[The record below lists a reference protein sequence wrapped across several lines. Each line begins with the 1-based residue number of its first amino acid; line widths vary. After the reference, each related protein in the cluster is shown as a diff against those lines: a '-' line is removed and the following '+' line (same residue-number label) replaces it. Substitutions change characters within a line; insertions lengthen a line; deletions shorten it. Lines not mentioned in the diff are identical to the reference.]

1 MLGPMLFIGVGGSG
15 GNTVR
20 AIRENLW
27 RELVNRGWTGD
38 FPDCWQTLW
47 IDTISVQ
54 DKGGFA
60 AAALPQ
66 TSYLGLVPSTLGGFN
81 DVKTMIVNQTPQ
93 SKQQNV
99 LSGWMPESCPVPIAK
114 GAGQFRAIG
123 RTIGVSQFSATKVF
137 LERAIAKMN
146 STRASTDLSAIS
158 NLLGIPISG
167 ASAKPTAF
175 VISSMAG
182 GSGSGLFQD
191 VAHMIKLLDSEYDDY
206 THVMLY
212 GADVFE
218 LSISKDML
226 KSTPG
231 NTLAALAE
239 SMSGVWSSEL
249 SEASQDLFTKAGF
262 NQTNLK
268 RYGGKH
274 HWLIGAKNQHASLG
288 ASANEIYRAVASSL
302 SALSISP
309 DTLVWFNN
317 YVLTNVFAGSATNL
331 ADNSG
336 LKIST
341 NLDHFQP
348 FASLGFS
355 RVSLGMDRFREYASQ
370 AITKAA
376 VHQLLWPEYEPSD
389 PTGPSNDKK
398 IEVRKMQLW
407 EDFRIKSG
415 LNERNPSNDVL
426 EYLKPKDELRFNA
439 FAESA
444 VSQAAGKDS
453 AHPASVWED
462 RFARFFTE
470 HQKELV
476 NRDKEALLSQA
487 QKWTD
492 EIQEQIAEATAEAA
506 ASSGLKVAQRLVS
519 ELRVEIEFLTDSELH
534 ADLAIAQKRI
544 SEFRGPLNKLLNV
557 GKKEIPKND
566 GVIEK
571 VKGYLRKAAN
581 EVTLADR
588 IQVAIELL
596 SDLDKNFLVPLAQSL
611 EATIEK
617 LKTSTAAQGSDFDSF
632 PTLGDKEISARFAPA
647 NTDQS
652 LIDYQKFPELLQE
665 WASQVLD
672 GKEQSSWRDR
682 LISRAIQGV
691 DYDKQGDGRPQTLI
705 QFQPRW
711 APQNSNFRSTVSGSP
726 TTAGFV
732 FRDEYLEILEFTQE
746 MLTSKAGSLS
756 DKINMGLRSYVEN
769 NSSSAVTQQRQND
782 FKDKLKAALK
792 YCSPMVE
799 ESSGVVNAIHTG
811 ATAGGRLTSAS
822 TIPFEGTSLQ
832 KESLEIV
839 ISFDPSNSEITKP
852 SAFSSSDSIK
862 SVELYSTLTN
872 AKNPAVFD
880 SLMKPIASDWEA
892 KRDNPAGRQAF
903 WTLRRTKPLIEAVPA
918 ARVQV
923 EKMILGWFA
932 LAFIGGRKIDAS
944 DLLRGPKVSVYSGEK
959 SAWVNFPHPLLG
971 LPENHQDHDYLPSV
985 LLSLSLALI
994 EINANPSL
1002 APLDAYRALI
1012 ATGSE
1017 DMSLGYKALY
1027 RDYMK
1032 GQHPQLKSE
1041 LADESGIQQQLLK
1054 NIADSQNFFNELF
1067 GSIESTGNPFTTP
1080 QIYEIKLQVQHAF
1093 SALSDAVSRYHES
1106 ESVAKVK
1113 G

>member
-81 DVKTMIVNQTPQ
+81 DVKTMIVNQTPD
-93 SKQQNV
+93 SKQQSV

-137 LERAIAKMN
+137 LERAISKMN
-146 STRASTDLSAIS
+146 STKASSDLSAIGQ
-158 NLLGIPISG
+158 LLGMPVSG

-182 GSGSGLFQD
+182 GSGSGLYQD
-191 VAHMIKLLDSEYDDY
+191 VAHMIKLLDSSYDDY

-239 SMSGVWSSEL
+239 SISGVWSSEL
-249 SEASQDLFTKAGF
+249 SDASQDLFTKAGF

-331 ADNSG
+331 ADNSN

-376 VHQLLWPEYEPSD
+376 VQRLLWPEYEPVD
-389 PTGPSNDKK
+389 PNGPSNDKK
-398 IEVRKMQLW
+398 IEVRTMQLW

-426 EYLKPKDELRFNA
+426 EYLKPKDDLRFNA
-439 FAESA
+439 YAESA
-444 VSQAAGKDS
+444 VAQAAGKDG

-462 RFARFFTE
+462 RFARFFTDS
-470 HQKELV
+470 QKELI

-487 QKWTD
+487 QNWTE
-492 EIQEQIAEATAEAA
+492 EIQDRIAEATAEAA
-506 ASSGLKVAQRLVS
+506 STSGLKVAQRLVS
-519 ELRVEIEFLTDSELH
+519 ELRGEIDFLTSSELPS
-534 ADLAIAQKRI
+534 DLALAQKHI
-544 SEFRGPLNKLLNV
+544 AEFRGPLNKLLNI

-571 VKGYLRKAAN
+571 AKAFLRAAAN

-596 SDLDKNFLVPLAQSL
+596 KDLDKNFLEPLMREIEMSA
-611 EATIEK
+611 EK

-632 PTLGDKEISARFAPA
+632 PTLGDTQISARFAPA

-652 LIDYQKFPELLQE
+652 LIDYTEFPQLLE
-665 WASQVLD
+665 DWSKQVLD
-672 GKEQSSWRDR
+672 GNQQGSWQTR
-682 LISRAIQGV
+682 LVERAILGV
-691 DYDKQGDGRPQTLI
+691 DYDKVGDGRPQTMI
-705 QFQPRW
+705 KFQPRW
-711 APQNSNFRSTVSGSP
+711 SPQNSNFRSSISGSP
-726 TTAGFV
+726 TTAGFI
-732 FRDEYLEILEFTQE
+732 FRDEYLEFLEFTQE
-746 MLTSKAGSLS
+746 MLTTKSGSLS
-756 DKINMGLRSYVEN
+756 DMINMGLRSYVEN
-769 NSSSAVTQQRQND
+769 NSSPAVIEKRRND
-782 FKDKLKAALK
+782 FRDKLKAALK

-811 ATAGGRLTSAS
+811 GTAGARLTSAS
-822 TIPFEGTSLQ
+822 AIPFENTPLQ
-832 KESLEIV
+832 KDALEIV
-839 ISFDPSNSEITKP
+839 ISFDPSNAEITKP

-862 SVELYSTLTN
+862 SIELYSTLTN

-892 KRDNPAGRQAF
+892 KRDDPAGRQAF

-932 LAFIGGRKIDAS
+932 LAFIGGRKIDTS
-944 DLLRGPKVSVYSGEK
+944 EHLRGPKVSVYSGEK
-959 SAWVNFPHPLLG
+959 NAWVNCPHPLLG

-985 LLSLSLALI
+985 LLSLSLALV

-1017 DMSLGYKALY
+1017 DMTLGYKALY

-1032 GQHPQLKSE
+1032 GKHSQLKSD
-1041 LADESGIQQQLLK
+1041 LSSESEIQQQLLK
-1054 NIADSQNFFNELF
+1054 KISDSQNYFNGLF
-1067 GSIESTGNPFTTP
+1067 ESIESTGNPFTTP
-1080 QIYEIKLQVQHAF
+1080 QIYEIKLQVLKAF
-1093 SALSDAVSRYHES
+1093 STLSDAVARYHES
-1106 ESVAKVK
+1106 ESAAEVQ

>member
-1 MLGPMLFIGVGGSG
+1 MLGPMLFVGVGGSG

-137 LERAIAKMN
+137 LERAITKMN
-146 STRASTDLSAIS
+146 STKASSDLSAIGQ
-158 NLLGIPISG
+158 LLGMPVSG

-182 GSGSGLFQD
+182 GSGSGLYQD
-191 VAHMIKLLDSEYDDY
+191 VAHMIKLLDSAYDDY

-239 SMSGVWSSEL
+239 SISGVWSSEL

-268 RYGGKH
+268 RFGGKH

-331 ADNSG
+331 ADNSN
-336 LKIST
+336 LKIAT

-376 VHQLLWPEYEPSD
+376 VQRLLWPEYEPVD
-389 PTGPSNDKK
+389 PNGPSNDKK
-398 IEVRKMQLW
+398 IEVRTMQLW
-407 EDFRIKSG
+407 EDFRVKSG
-415 LNERNPSNDVL
+415 LNERNPSNDIL
-426 EYLKPKDELRFNA
+426 DYLKPKDDLRFNA

-444 VSQAAGKDS
+444 VANAAGKDG

-462 RFARFFTE
+462 RFARFFTDS
-470 HQKELV
+470 QKELI

-487 QKWTD
+487 QSWTE
-492 EIQEQIAEATAEAA
+492 EIQDRIAEATAEAA
-506 ASSGLKVAQRLVS
+506 STSGLKVAQRLVS
-519 ELRVEIEFLTDSELH
+519 ELRGEIDFLTSSELP
-534 ADLAIAQKRI
+534 ADLALAQKHI
-544 SEFRGPLNKLLNV
+544 TEFRGPLNKLLNI

-571 VKGYLRKAAN
+571 AKAFLRTAAN

-588 IQVAIELL
+588 IRVAIELL
-596 SDLDKNFLVPLAQSL
+596 NDLDKNFLEPLMREIEMSA
-611 EATIEK
+611 EK

-632 PTLGDKEISARFAPA
+632 PTLGDSQISARFAPA

-652 LIDYQKFPELLQE
+652 LIDYNEFPKLLEE
-665 WASQVLD
+665 WSKQVLD
-672 GKEQSSWRDR
+672 GPEQASWQNR
-682 LISRAIQGV
+682 LVERAIRGV
-691 DYDKQGDGRPQTLI
+691 DYDKVGDGRGQTMI
-705 QFQPRW
+705 RFQPRW
-711 APQNSNFRSTVSGSP
+711 SPQNGDFRSSLSGSP
-726 TTAGFV
+726 TTAGFI
-732 FRDEYLEILEFTQE
+732 FRDEYLEFLEFTQE
-746 MLTSKAGSLS
+746 MLTSKSGSLS
-756 DKINMGLRSYVEN
+756 DMINMGLRNYVEN
-769 NSSSAVTQQRQND
+769 NSSPAVVEKRRNE

-811 ATAGGRLTSAS
+811 GTAGARLTSAS
-822 TIPFEGTSLQ
+822 AIPFENTPLQ
-832 KESLEIV
+832 KDSLEIV
-839 ISFDPSNSEITKP
+839 ISFDPSNAEITKP

-862 SVELYSTLTN
+862 SIELYSTLTN

-880 SLMKPIASDWEA
+880 SLMKPIASDWDA
-892 KRDNPAGRQAF
+892 KKDDPAGRQAF

-932 LAFIGGRKIDAS
+932 LAFIGGRKIDTTEH
-944 DLLRGPKVSVYSGEK
+944 LRGPKVSVYSGEK
-959 SAWVNFPHPLLG
+959 NAWVNFPHPLLG

-985 LLSLSLALI
+985 LLSLSLALV

-1002 APLDAYRALI
+1002 APLDAYRALTV
-1012 ATGSE
+1012 TGSE

-1032 GQHPQLKSE
+1032 GKHPQLKSE
-1041 LADESGIQQQLLK
+1041 LSSEAEIQQQLLK
-1054 NIADSQNFFNELF
+1054 KISDSQNYFNGLF
-1067 GSIESTGNPFTTP
+1067 ASIESTGNPFTTP
-1080 QIYEIKLQVQHAF
+1080 QIYEIKLEVLKAF
-1093 SALSDAVSRYHES
+1093 STLSDAVSRYHES
-1106 ESVAKVK
+1106 ESAAEVQ

>member
-1 MLGPMLFIGVGGSG
+1 MLGPMLFVGVGGSG

-137 LERAIAKMN
+137 LERAISKMN
-146 STRASTDLSAIS
+146 STKASSDLSAIGQ
-158 NLLGIPISG
+158 LLGMPVSG

-182 GSGSGLFQD
+182 GSGSGLYQD
-191 VAHMIKLLDSEYDDY
+191 VAHMIKLLDSAYDDY

-239 SMSGVWSSEL
+239 SISGVWSSEL

-262 NQTNLK
+262 NQTSLK
-268 RYGGKH
+268 RFGGKH

-331 ADNSG
+331 ADNSN

-376 VHQLLWPEYEPSD
+376 VQRLLWPEYEPVD
-389 PTGPSNDKK
+389 PNGPSNDKK
-398 IEVRKMQLW
+398 IEVRTMQLW

-415 LNERNPSNDVL
+415 LNERNPSNDIL
-426 EYLKPKDELRFNA
+426 DYLKPRDDMRFNA

-444 VSQAAGKDS
+444 VANAAGKDA

-462 RFARFFTE
+462 RFARFFTDS
-470 HQKELV
+470 QKELI

-487 QKWTD
+487 QSWTE
-492 EIQEQIAEATAEAA
+492 EIQDRIAEATAEAA
-506 ASSGLKVAQRLVS
+506 STSGLKVAQRLVS
-519 ELRVEIEFLTDSELH
+519 ELRGEIEFLTTSELP
-534 ADLAIAQKRI
+534 ADLALAQKHI
-544 SEFRGPLNKLLNV
+544 TEFRGPLNKLLNI

-571 VKGYLRKAAN
+571 AKAFLRAAAN

-588 IQVAIELL
+588 IRVAIELL
-596 SDLDKNFLVPLAQSL
+596 TDLDKNFLVPLMSEIETSA
-611 EATIEK
+611 EK
-617 LKTSTAAQGSDFDSF
+617 LKTSTAVQGSEFDSF
-632 PTLGDKEISARFAPA
+632 PTLGDSQISARFAPA

-652 LIDYQKFPELLQE
+652 LIDYTEFPSLLEE
-665 WASQVLD
+665 WSKQVLD
-672 GKEQSSWRDR
+672 GAEQSTWQTR
-682 LISRAIQGV
+682 LVERAIRGV
-691 DYDKQGDGRPQTLI
+691 DYDKLGDGKTQTMI
-705 QFQPRW
+705 RFQPRW
-711 APQNSNFRSTVSGSP
+711 APQNSSFRSSISGSP
-726 TTAGFV
+726 TTAGFI
-732 FRDEYLEILEFTQE
+732 FRDEYLEFLEFAQE
-746 MLTSKAGSLS
+746 MLTTKAGSLS
-756 DKINMGLRSYVEN
+756 DMINMGLRSYVEN
-769 NSSSAVTQQRQND
+769 NSSPAVIERRRND

-811 ATAGGRLTSAS
+811 GTAGARLTSAS
-822 TIPFEGTSLQ
+822 AIPFENTPLQ
-832 KESLEIV
+832 KDSLEIV
-839 ISFDPSNSEITKP
+839 ISFDPSNAEITKP

-862 SVELYSTLTN
+862 SIELYSTLTN

-892 KRDNPAGRQAF
+892 KRDDPAGRQAF

-932 LAFIGGRKIDAS
+932 LAFIGGRKIDTS
-944 DLLRGPKVSVYSGEK
+944 EHLRGPKVSVYSSEK

-985 LLSLSLALI
+985 LLSLSLALV

-1012 ATGSE
+1012 STGSE

-1032 GQHPQLKSE
+1032 GKHPQLKSD
-1041 LADESGIQQQLLK
+1041 LSSESEIQQQLLK
-1054 NIADSQNFFNELF
+1054 KISDSQNFFNELF
-1067 GSIESTGNPFTTP
+1067 ASIESTGNPFTTP
-1080 QIYEIKLQVQHAF
+1080 QIYEIKLQVLRAF
-1093 SALSDAVSRYHES
+1093 STLSDAVTRYHES
-1106 ESVAKVK
+1106 ESAAEVQ

>member
-1 MLGPMLFIGVGGSG
+1 
-15 GNTVR
+15 
-20 AIRENLW
+20 
-27 RELVNRGWTGD
+27 
-38 FPDCWQTLW
+38 
-47 IDTISVQ
+47 
-54 DKGGFA
+54 
-60 AAALPQ
+60 
-66 TSYLGLVPSTLGGFN
+66 LGGYN

-99 LSGWMPESCPVPIAK
+99 LAGWMPESCPVPSAK
-114 GAGQFRAIG
+114 GAGQFRGIG

-137 LERAIAKMN
+137 LERAISKMN
-146 STRASTDLSAIS
+146 STKASSDLSAIGQ
-158 NLLGIPISG
+158 LLGMPVSG

-175 VISSMAG
+175 IISSMAG

-191 VAHMIKLLDSEYDDY
+191 VAHMIKLLDSAYDDY

-239 SMSGVWSSEL
+239 SISGVWSSEL

-262 NQTNLK
+262 NQTSLK
-268 RYGGKH
+268 RFGGKH

-331 ADNSG
+331 ADNSN

-376 VHQLLWPEYEPSD
+376 VHRLLWPEYEPDD

-398 IEVRKMQLW
+398 IEVRTMQLW

-415 LNERNPSNDVL
+415 LNERNPSNDIL
-426 EYLKPKDELRFNA
+426 DYLKPKDDMRFNA

-444 VSQAAGKDS
+444 VANAAGRDA

-462 RFARFFTE
+462 RFARFFTDS
-470 HQKELV
+470 QKELI

-487 QKWTD
+487 QSWTE
-492 EIQEQIAEATAEAA
+492 EIQDRIAEATAEAA
-506 ASSGLKVAQRLVS
+506 STSGLKVAQRLVS
-519 ELRVEIEFLTDSELH
+519 ELRGEIEFLIGSELP
-534 ADLAIAQKRI
+534 ADLALAQKHI
-544 SEFRGPLNKLLNV
+544 TEFRGPLNKLLNI

-571 VKGYLRKAAN
+571 AKAFLRTAAN

-588 IQVAIELL
+588 IRVAIELL
-596 SDLDKNFLVPLAQSL
+596 TDLDKNFLVPLMAEIETSS
-611 EATIEK
+611 EK
-617 LKTSTAAQGSDFDSF
+617 LKTSTSVQGSEFDSF
-632 PTLGDKEISARFAPA
+632 PTLGVKQISARFAPA

-652 LIDYQKFPELLQE
+652 LIDYTEFPTLLEE
-665 WASQVLD
+665 WSKQVLD
-672 GKEQSSWRDR
+672 GSEQSTWQTR
-682 LISRAIQGV
+682 LVERAIRGV
-691 DYDKQGDGRPQTLI
+691 DYDKLGDGKTQTMI
-705 QFQPRW
+705 KFQPRW
-711 APQNSNFRSTVSGSP
+711 APQNSSFRSSISGSP
-726 TTAGFV
+726 TTAGFI
-732 FRDEYLEILEFTQE
+732 FRDEYLEFLEFTQE
-746 MLTSKAGSLS
+746 MLTTKSGSLS
-756 DKINMGLRSYVEN
+756 DMINMGLRSYVEN
-769 NSSSAVTQQRQND
+769 NSSPAVKEKRRND

-799 ESSGVVNAIHTG
+799 ESSGVVNALHTG
-811 ATAGGRLTSAS
+811 GTAGARLTSAS
-822 TIPFEGTSLQ
+822 PIPFEGTPLQ
-832 KESLEIV
+832 KDSLEIV
-839 ISFDPSNSEITKP
+839 ISFDPGNSQITNP

-862 SVELYSTLTN
+862 SIELYSTLTN

-892 KRDNPAGRQAF
+892 KRDDPAGRQAF

-932 LAFIGGRKIDAS
+932 LAFIGGRKIDTS
-944 DLLRGPKVSVYSGEK
+944 EHLRGPKVSVYSGEK
-959 SAWVNFPHPLLG
+959 NAWVNFPHPLLG

-1017 DMSLGYKALY
+1017 DMTLGYKALY

-1032 GQHPQLKSE
+1032 GKHSQLKSE
-1041 LADESGIQQQLLK
+1041 LASESEIQQQLLK
-1054 NIADSQNFFNELF
+1054 KIVDSQNFFNELF

-1080 QIYEIKLQVQHAF
+1080 QIYEIKLQVLKAF
-1093 SALSDAVSRYHES
+1093 STLSDTVTRYHES
-1106 ESVAKVK
+1106 ESAAEVQ

>member
-27 RELVNRGWTGD
+27 RELVNRGWTGG

-66 TSYLGLVPSTLGGFN
+66 TSYLGLVPSTLGGYN

-93 SKQQNV
+93 SKQQSV

-114 GAGQFRAIG
+114 GAGQFRGIG
-123 RTIGVSQFSATKVF
+123 RTIGVSQFAATKNF
-137 LERAIAKMN
+137 LQTAISKLN
-146 STRASTDLSAIS
+146 STKASSDLSAIS
-158 NLLGIPISG
+158 QLLGMPVSG

-182 GSGSGLFQD
+182 GSGSGLYQD
-191 VAHMIKLLDSEYDDY
+191 VAHMIKLLDASYDDY

-239 SMSGVWSSEL
+239 SISGVWSSEL

-331 ADNSG
+331 EDNSG

-376 VHQLLWPEYEPSD
+376 VQRLLWPEYEPVD
-389 PTGPSNDKK
+389 PNGPSNDKK
-398 IEVRKMQLW
+398 IEVRTMQLW

-415 LNERNPSNDVL
+415 LNERNPSNDIL
-426 EYLKPKDELRFNA
+426 EYLKPKDDMRFNS

-444 VSQAAGKDS
+444 VANAAGKDA

-462 RFARFFTE
+462 RFARFFTDS
-470 HQKELV
+470 QKELV
-476 NRDKEALLSQA
+476 NRDKESLLSQA
-487 QKWTD
+487 QSWTE
-492 EIQEQIAEATAEAA
+492 EIQDRIAEATAEAA
-506 ASSGLKVAQRLVS
+506 STSGLKVAQRLVS
-519 ELRVEIEFLTDSELH
+519 ELRGEIEFLTTSELP
-534 ADLAIAQKRI
+534 ADLALAQKHI
-544 SEFRGPLNKLLNV
+544 TEFRGPLNKLLNI

-571 VKGYLRKAAN
+571 AKAFLRAAAN

-588 IQVAIELL
+588 IRVAMELL
-596 SDLDKNFLVPLAQSL
+596 IDLDKNFLAPLMREIEVSS
-611 EATIEK
+611 EK

-632 PTLGDKEISARFAPA
+632 PTLGDSEISARFAPA

-652 LIDYQKFPELLQE
+652 LIDYTEFPALLEE
-665 WASQVLD
+665 WSKRVLD
-672 GKEQSSWRDR
+672 GNEQSTWQTR
-682 LISRAIQGV
+682 LVERAIRGV
-691 DYDKQGDGRPQTLI
+691 DYDKLGDGKTQTMI
-705 QFQPRW
+705 GFQPRW
-711 APQNSNFRSTVSGSP
+711 APQNSSFRSSISGSP
-726 TTAGFV
+726 TTAGFI
-732 FRDEYLEILEFTQE
+732 FRDEYLEFLEFTQE
-746 MLTSKAGSLS
+746 MLTTKAGSLS
-756 DKINMGLRSYVEN
+756 DMINMGLRSYVEN
-769 NSSSAVTQQRQND
+769 NSSPAVIEKRRND

-799 ESSGVVNAIHTG
+799 ESSGVVNALHTG
-811 ATAGGRLTSAS
+811 GTAGARLTSSSA
-822 TIPFEGTSLQ
+822 IPFENTPLQ
-832 KESLEIV
+832 KDSLEII

-932 LAFIGGRKIDAS
+932 LAFVGGRKIDAS
-944 DLLRGPKVSVYSGEK
+944 DNLRGPKVSVYSGEK

-1017 DMSLGYKALY
+1017 DMTLGYKALY

-1032 GQHPQLKSE
+1032 GKHPQLKSD
-1041 LADESGIQQQLLK
+1041 LASESEIQQQLLK
-1054 NIADSQNFFNELF
+1054 KISDSQNFFNELF
-1067 GSIESTGNPFTTP
+1067 ASIESTGNPFTTP
-1080 QIYEIKLQVQHAF
+1080 QIYEIKLQVLHAF
-1093 SALSDAVSRYHES
+1093 STLSDAVTRYHES
-1106 ESVAKVK
+1106 ESAAEVQ

>member
-1 MLGPMLFIGVGGSG
+1 MLGPMLFVGVGGSG

-27 RELVNRGWTGD
+27 RELINRGWTGD

-123 RTIGVSQFSATKVF
+123 RTIGVSQFSETKVF
-137 LERAIAKMN
+137 LERAISKLN
-146 STRASTDLSAIS
+146 STKASSDLSAIGQ
-158 NLLGIPISG
+158 LLGMPVSG

-191 VAHMIKLLDSEYDDY
+191 VAHMIKLLDSSYDDY

-218 LSISKDML
+218 LSISKNML

-239 SMSGVWSSEL
+239 SISGVWSSEL

-268 RYGGKH
+268 RFGGKH

-331 ADNSG
+331 ADNSN

-376 VHQLLWPEYEPSD
+376 VQRLLWPEYEPVD

-398 IEVRKMQLW
+398 IEVRTMQLW

-415 LNERNPSNDVL
+415 LNERNPSNDIL
-426 EYLKPKDELRFNA
+426 DYLKPKDDMRFNA

-444 VSQAAGKDS
+444 VANAAGRDA

-462 RFARFFTE
+462 RFARFFTDS
-470 HQKELV
+470 QKELI

-487 QKWTD
+487 QSWTE
-492 EIQEQIAEATAEAA
+492 EIQDRIAEATAEAA
-506 ASSGLKVAQRLVS
+506 STSGLKVAQRLVS
-519 ELRVEIEFLTDSELH
+519 ELRGEIDFLIGSELP
-534 ADLAIAQKRI
+534 ADLALAQKHI
-544 SEFRGPLNKLLNV
+544 TEFRGPLNKLLNT

-571 VKGYLRKAAN
+571 AKAFLRTAAN

-588 IQVAIELL
+588 IRVAIELL
-596 SDLDKNFLVPLAQSL
+596 TDLDKNFLVPLMAEIETSS
-611 EATIEK
+611 EK
-617 LKTSTAAQGSDFDSF
+617 LKTSTSVQGSEFDSF
-632 PTLGDKEISARFAPA
+632 PTLGEKQISARFAPA

-652 LIDYQKFPELLQE
+652 LIDYTEFPTLLEE
-665 WASQVLD
+665 WSKQVLD
-672 GKEQSSWRDR
+672 GSEQSTWQTR
-682 LISRAIQGV
+682 LVERAIRGV
-691 DYDKQGDGRPQTLI
+691 DYDKLGDGKTQTLI
-705 QFQPRW
+705 RFQPRW
-711 APQNSNFRSTVSGSP
+711 APQNSSFRSSISGSP
-726 TTAGFV
+726 TTAGFI
-732 FRDEYLEILEFTQE
+732 FRDEYLEFLEFTQE
-746 MLTSKAGSLS
+746 MLTTKSGSLS
-756 DKINMGLRSYVEN
+756 DMINMGLRSYVEN
-769 NSSSAVTQQRQND
+769 NSSPAVIERRRND

-799 ESSGVVNAIHTG
+799 ESSGVVNALHTG
-811 ATAGGRLTSAS
+811 GTAGARLTSAS
-822 TIPFEGTSLQ
+822 PIPFEGTPLQ
-832 KESLEIV
+832 KDSLEIV
-839 ISFDPSNSEITKP
+839 ISFDPGNSQITNP

-862 SVELYSTLTN
+862 SIELYSTLTN

-892 KRDNPAGRQAF
+892 KRDDPAGRQAF

-932 LAFIGGRKIDAS
+932 LAFVGGRKIDTS
-944 DLLRGPKVSVYSGEK
+944 EHLRGPKVSVYSGEK
-959 SAWVNFPHPLLG
+959 NAWVNFPHPLLG

-985 LLSLSLALI
+985 LLSLSLALV

-1017 DMSLGYKALY
+1017 DMTLGYKALY

-1032 GQHPQLKSE
+1032 GKHSQLKSD
-1041 LADESGIQQQLLK
+1041 LASESEIQQQLLK
-1054 NIADSQNFFNELF
+1054 KISDSQNYFNGLF
-1067 GSIESTGNPFTTP
+1067 ESIESTGNPFTTP
-1080 QIYEIKLQVQHAF
+1080 QIYEIKLQVLKAF
-1093 SALSDAVSRYHES
+1093 STLSDAVSRYHES
-1106 ESVAKVK
+1106 ESAAEVQ

>member
-1 MLGPMLFIGVGGSG
+1 MLGPMLFVGVGGSG

-137 LERAIAKMN
+137 LERAISKMN
-146 STRASTDLSAIS
+146 STKASSDLSAIGQ
-158 NLLGIPISG
+158 LLGMPVSG

-182 GSGSGLFQD
+182 GSGSGLYQD
-191 VAHMIKLLDSEYDDY
+191 VAHMIKLLDSAYDDY

-239 SMSGVWSSEL
+239 SISGVWSSEL

-262 NQTNLK
+262 NQTSLK
-268 RYGGKH
+268 RFGGKH

-331 ADNSG
+331 ADNSN

-376 VHQLLWPEYEPSD
+376 VQRLLWPEYEPVD
-389 PTGPSNDKK
+389 PNGPSNDKK
-398 IEVRKMQLW
+398 IEVRTMQLW

-415 LNERNPSNDVL
+415 LNERNPSNDIL
-426 EYLKPKDELRFNA
+426 DYLKPRDDMRFNA

-444 VSQAAGKDS
+444 VANAAGKDA

-462 RFARFFTE
+462 RFARFFTDS
-470 HQKELV
+470 QKELI

-487 QKWTD
+487 QSWTE
-492 EIQEQIAEATAEAA
+492 EIQDRIAEATAEAA
-506 ASSGLKVAQRLVS
+506 STSGLKVAQRLVS
-519 ELRVEIEFLTDSELH
+519 ELRGEIEFLTTSELP
-534 ADLAIAQKRI
+534 ADLALAQKHI
-544 SEFRGPLNKLLNV
+544 TEFRGPLNKLLNI

-571 VKGYLRKAAN
+571 AKAFLRAAAN

-588 IQVAIELL
+588 IRVAIELL
-596 SDLDKNFLVPLAQSL
+596 TDLDKNFLVPLMSEIETSA
-611 EATIEK
+611 EK
-617 LKTSTAAQGSDFDSF
+617 LKTSTAVQGSEFDSF
-632 PTLGDKEISARFAPA
+632 PTLGDSQISARFAPA

-652 LIDYQKFPELLQE
+652 LIDYTEFPSLLEE
-665 WASQVLD
+665 WSKQVLD
-672 GKEQSSWRDR
+672 GAEQSTWQTR
-682 LISRAIQGV
+682 LVERAIRGV
-691 DYDKQGDGRPQTLI
+691 DYDKLGDGKTQTMI
-705 QFQPRW
+705 RFQPRW
-711 APQNSNFRSTVSGSP
+711 APQNSSFRSSISGSP
-726 TTAGFV
+726 TTAGFI
-732 FRDEYLEILEFTQE
+732 FRDEYLEFLEFAQE
-746 MLTSKAGSLS
+746 MLTTKAGSLS
-756 DKINMGLRSYVEN
+756 DMINMGLRSYVEN
-769 NSSSAVTQQRQND
+769 NSSPAVTERRRND

-811 ATAGGRLTSAS
+811 GTAGARLTSAS
-822 TIPFEGTSLQ
+822 AIPFENTPLQ
-832 KESLEIV
+832 KDSLEIV
-839 ISFDPSNSEITKP
+839 ISFDPSNAEITKP

-862 SVELYSTLTN
+862 SIELYSTLTN

-892 KRDNPAGRQAF
+892 KRDDPAGRQAF

-932 LAFIGGRKIDAS
+932 LAFIGGRKIDTS
-944 DLLRGPKVSVYSGEK
+944 EHLRGPKVSVYSSEK

-985 LLSLSLALI
+985 LLSLSLALV

-1012 ATGSE
+1012 STGSE

-1032 GQHPQLKSE
+1032 GKHPQLKSD
-1041 LADESGIQQQLLK
+1041 LSSESEIQQQLLK
-1054 NIADSQNFFNELF
+1054 KISDSQNFFNELF
-1067 GSIESTGNPFTTP
+1067 ASIESTGNPFTTP
-1080 QIYEIKLQVQHAF
+1080 QIYEIKLQVLRAF
-1093 SALSDAVSRYHES
+1093 STLSDAVTRYHES
-1106 ESVAKVK
+1106 ESAAEVQ

>member
-1 MLGPMLFIGVGGSG
+1 
-15 GNTVR
+15 VR

-27 RELVNRGWTGD
+27 RELINRGWTGD

-137 LERAIAKMN
+137 LERAISKMN
-146 STRASTDLSAIS
+146 STKASSDLSAIGQ
-158 NLLGIPISG
+158 LLGMPVSG

-191 VAHMIKLLDSEYDDY
+191 VAHMIKLLDSSYDDY

-239 SMSGVWSSEL
+239 SISGVWSSEL

-268 RYGGKH
+268 RFGGKH

-331 ADNSG
+331 ADNSN

-376 VHQLLWPEYEPSD
+376 VQRLLWPEYEPVD
-389 PTGPSNDKK
+389 PNGPSNDKK
-398 IEVRKMQLW
+398 IEVRTMQLW

-415 LNERNPSNDVL
+415 LNERNPSNDIL
-426 EYLKPKDELRFNA
+426 DYLKPKDDMRFNA

-444 VSQAAGKDS
+444 VANAAGKDA

-462 RFARFFTE
+462 RFARFFTDS
-470 HQKELV
+470 QKELI

-487 QKWTD
+487 QSWTE
-492 EIQEQIAEATAEAA
+492 EIQDRIAEATAEAA
-506 ASSGLKVAQRLVS
+506 STSGLKVAQRLVS
-519 ELRVEIEFLTDSELH
+519 ELRGEIDFLVGSELP
-534 ADLAIAQKRI
+534 ADLALAQKHI
-544 SEFRGPLNKLLNV
+544 TEFRGPLNKLLNI

-571 VKGYLRKAAN
+571 AKAFLRTAAN

-588 IQVAIELL
+588 IRVAIELL
-596 SDLDKNFLVPLAQSL
+596 TDLDKNFLVPLMAEIETSS
-611 EATIEK
+611 EK
-617 LKTSTAAQGSDFDSF
+617 LKTSTAAQGSEFDSF
-632 PTLGDKEISARFAPA
+632 PTLGDKQISARFAPA

-652 LIDYQKFPELLQE
+652 LIDYTEFPTLLEE
-665 WASQVLD
+665 WSKQVLD
-672 GKEQSSWRDR
+672 GSEQSTWQTR
-682 LISRAIQGV
+682 LVERAIRGV
-691 DYDKQGDGRPQTLI
+691 DYDKLGDGKTQTMI
-705 QFQPRW
+705 KFQPRW
-711 APQNSNFRSTVSGSP
+711 APQNSSFRSSVSGSP
-726 TTAGFV
+726 TTAGFI
-732 FRDEYLEILEFTQE
+732 FRDEYLEFLEFTQE
-746 MLTSKAGSLS
+746 MLTTKSGSLS
-756 DKINMGLRSYVEN
+756 DMINMGLRSYVEN
-769 NSSSAVTQQRQND
+769 NSSPAVIERRRND

-799 ESSGVVNAIHTG
+799 ESSGVVNALHTG
-811 ATAGGRLTSAS
+811 GTAGARLTSAS
-822 TIPFEGTSLQ
+822 AIPFENTPLQ

-839 ISFDPSNSEITKP
+839 ISFDPSNAEITKP

-862 SVELYSTLTN
+862 SIELYSTLTN

-892 KRDNPAGRQAF
+892 KRDDPAGRQAF

-932 LAFIGGRKIDAS
+932 LAFIGGRKIDTS
-944 DLLRGPKVSVYSGEK
+944 EHLRGPKVSVYSGEK
-959 SAWVNFPHPLLG
+959 NAWVNFPHPLLG

-985 LLSLSLALI
+985 LLSLSLALV

-1017 DMSLGYKALY
+1017 DMTLGYKALY

-1032 GQHPQLKSE
+1032 SKHPQLKSD
-1041 LADESGIQQQLLK
+1041 LASESEIQQQLLK
-1054 NIADSQNFFNELF
+1054 KISDSQNYFNGLF
-1067 GSIESTGNPFTTP
+1067 ESIESTGNPFTTP
-1080 QIYEIKLQVQHAF
+1080 QIYEIKLQVLKAF
-1093 SALSDAVSRYHES
+1093 STLSDAVSRYHES
-1106 ESVAKVK
+1106 ESAAEVQ

>member
-1 MLGPMLFIGVGGSG
+1 MLGPMLFVGVGGSG

-27 RELVNRGWTGD
+27 RELINRGWTGD

-123 RTIGVSQFSATKVF
+123 RTIGVSQFSETKVF
-137 LERAIAKMN
+137 LERAISKLN
-146 STRASTDLSAIS
+146 STKASSDLSAIGQ
-158 NLLGIPISG
+158 LLGMPVSG

-191 VAHMIKLLDSEYDDY
+191 VAQMIKLLDSSYDDY

-218 LSISKDML
+218 LSISKNML

-239 SMSGVWSSEL
+239 SISGVWSSEL

-268 RYGGKH
+268 RFGGKH

-331 ADNSG
+331 ADNSN

-376 VHQLLWPEYEPSD
+376 VQRLLWPEYEPVD

-398 IEVRKMQLW
+398 IEVRTMQLW

-415 LNERNPSNDVL
+415 LNERNPSNDIL
-426 EYLKPKDELRFNA
+426 DYLKPKDDMRFNA

-444 VSQAAGKDS
+444 VANAAGRDA

-462 RFARFFTE
+462 RFARFFTDS
-470 HQKELV
+470 QKELI

-487 QKWTD
+487 QSWTE
-492 EIQEQIAEATAEAA
+492 EIQDRIAEATAEAA
-506 ASSGLKVAQRLVS
+506 STSGLKVAQRLVS
-519 ELRVEIEFLTDSELH
+519 ELRGEIDFLIGSELP
-534 ADLAIAQKRI
+534 ADLALAQKHI
-544 SEFRGPLNKLLNV
+544 TEFRGPLNKLLNI

-571 VKGYLRKAAN
+571 AKAFLRTAAN

-588 IQVAIELL
+588 IRVAIELL
-596 SDLDKNFLVPLAQSL
+596 TDLDKNFLVPLMAEIETSS
-611 EATIEK
+611 EK
-617 LKTSTAAQGSDFDSF
+617 LKTSTSVQGSEFDSF
-632 PTLGDKEISARFAPA
+632 PTLGEKQISARFAPA

-652 LIDYQKFPELLQE
+652 LIDYTEFPTLLEE
-665 WASQVLD
+665 WSKQVLD
-672 GKEQSSWRDR
+672 GSEQSTWQTR
-682 LISRAIQGV
+682 LVERAIRGV
-691 DYDKQGDGRPQTLI
+691 DYDKLGDGKTQTLI
-705 QFQPRW
+705 RFQPRW
-711 APQNSNFRSTVSGSP
+711 APQNSSFRSSISGSP
-726 TTAGFV
+726 TTAGFI
-732 FRDEYLEILEFTQE
+732 FRDEYLEFLEFTQE
-746 MLTSKAGSLS
+746 MLTTKSGSLS
-756 DKINMGLRSYVEN
+756 DMINMGLRSYVEN
-769 NSSSAVTQQRQND
+769 NSSPAVIERRRND

-799 ESSGVVNAIHTG
+799 ESSGVVNALHTG
-811 ATAGGRLTSAS
+811 GTAGARLTSAS
-822 TIPFEGTSLQ
+822 PIPFEGTPLQ
-832 KESLEIV
+832 KDSLEIV
-839 ISFDPSNSEITKP
+839 ISFDPGNSQITNP

-862 SVELYSTLTN
+862 SIELYSTLTN

-892 KRDNPAGRQAF
+892 KRDDPAGRQAF

-932 LAFIGGRKIDAS
+932 LAFVGGRKIDTS
-944 DLLRGPKVSVYSGEK
+944 EHLRGPKVSVYSGEK
-959 SAWVNFPHPLLG
+959 NAWVNFPHPLLG

-985 LLSLSLALI
+985 LLSLSLALV

-1017 DMSLGYKALY
+1017 DMTLGYKALY

-1032 GQHPQLKSE
+1032 GKHSQLKSD
-1041 LADESGIQQQLLK
+1041 LASESEIQQQLLK
-1054 NIADSQNFFNELF
+1054 KISDSQNYFNGLF
-1067 GSIESTGNPFTTP
+1067 ESIESTGNPFTTP
-1080 QIYEIKLQVQHAF
+1080 QIYEIKLQVLKAF
-1093 SALSDAVSRYHES
+1093 STLSDAVTRYHES
-1106 ESVAKVK
+1106 ESAAEVQ

>member
-1 MLGPMLFIGVGGSG
+1 MLGPMLFVGVGGSG

-146 STRASTDLSAIS
+146 STSASSDLSAIGQ
-158 NLLGIPISG
+158 LLGMPVSG

-182 GSGSGLFQD
+182 GSGSGLYQD
-191 VAHMIKLLDSEYDDY
+191 VAHMIKLLDSSYDDY

-239 SMSGVWSSEL
+239 SISGVWSSEL

-268 RYGGKH
+268 RFGGKH

-331 ADNSG
+331 ADNSN

-376 VHQLLWPEYEPSD
+376 VQRLLWPEYEPVD
-389 PTGPSNDKK
+389 PNGPSNDKR
-398 IEVRKMQLW
+398 IEVRTMQLW

-415 LNERNPSNDVL
+415 LNERNPSNDIL
-426 EYLKPKDELRFNA
+426 DYLKPKDDMRFNA

-444 VSQAAGKDS
+444 VANAAGKDT

-462 RFARFFTE
+462 RFARFFTDS
-470 HQKELV
+470 QKELI

-487 QKWTD
+487 QSWTE
-492 EIQEQIAEATAEAA
+492 EIQDRIAEATAEAA
-506 ASSGLKVAQRLVS
+506 STSGLKVAQRLVS
-519 ELRVEIEFLTDSELH
+519 ELRGEIEFLIGSELP
-534 ADLAIAQKRI
+534 ADLALAQKHI
-544 SEFRGPLNKLLNV
+544 TEFRGPLNKLLNI

-571 VKGYLRKAAN
+571 AKAFLRTAAN

-588 IQVAIELL
+588 IRVAIELL
-596 SDLDKNFLVPLAQSL
+596 TDLDKNFLVPLMS
-611 EATIEK
+611 EIETSVDK

-632 PTLGDKEISARFAPA
+632 PTLGESQISARFAPA

-652 LIDYQKFPELLQE
+652 LIDYTEFPALLEE
-665 WASQVLD
+665 WSKQVLD
-672 GKEQSSWRDR
+672 GTEQTTWQTR
-682 LISRAIQGV
+682 LVERAIRGV
-691 DYDKQGDGRPQTLI
+691 DYDKLGDGKTQTLI
-705 QFQPRW
+705 RFQPRW
-711 APQNSNFRSTVSGSP
+711 APQNSSFRSSISGSP
-726 TTAGFV
+726 TTAGFI
-732 FRDEYLEILEFTQE
+732 FRDEYLEFLEFTQE
-746 MLTSKAGSLS
+746 MLTTKAGSLS
-756 DKINMGLRSYVEN
+756 DMINMGLRSYVEN
-769 NSSSAVTQQRQND
+769 NSSPAVIERRRND

-799 ESSGVVNAIHTG
+799 ESSGVVNALHTG
-811 ATAGGRLTSAS
+811 GTAGARLTSAS
-822 TIPFEGTSLQ
+822 PIPFEGTPLQ
-832 KESLEIV
+832 KDSLEIV
-839 ISFDPSNSEITKP
+839 ISFDPGNSLITNP

-862 SVELYSTLTN
+862 SIELYSTLTI
-872 AKNPAVFD
+872 AKNPVVFD

-892 KRDNPAGRQAF
+892 KRDDPAGRQAF

-918 ARVQV
+918 ARIQV

-944 DLLRGPKVSVYSGEK
+944 DNLRGPKVSVYSGEK
-959 SAWVNFPHPLLG
+959 NAWVNFPHPLLG

-1017 DMSLGYKALY
+1017 DMNLGYKALY

-1032 GQHPQLKSE
+1032 GKHSQLKSD
-1041 LADESGIQQQLLK
+1041 LGSESEIQQQLLK
-1054 NIADSQNFFNELF
+1054 KITDTHTFFNGLF
-1067 GSIESTGNPFTTP
+1067 ESIESTGNPFTTP
-1080 QIYEIKLQVQHAF
+1080 QIYEIKLQVLKAF
-1093 SALSDAVSRYHES
+1093 STLSDAVARYHES
-1106 ESVAKVK
+1106 ESAAEVQ

>member
-66 TSYLGLVPSTLGGFN
+66 TSYLGLVPSTLGGYN
-81 DVKTMIVNQTPQ
+81 NVKTMIVNQTPE
-93 SKQQNV
+93 SKQQSV
-99 LSGWMPESCPVPIAK
+99 LAGWMPESCPVPIAK
-114 GAGQFRAIG
+114 GAGQFRGIG

-137 LERAIAKMN
+137 LERAISKMN
-146 STRASTDLSAIS
+146 STKASSDLSAIGH
-158 NLLGIPISG
+158 LLGMPVSG

-182 GSGSGLFQD
+182 GSGSGLYQD
-191 VAHMIKLLDSEYDDY
+191 VAHMIKLLDSSYDDY
-206 THVMLY
+206 THIMLY

-218 LSISKDML
+218 LSISRDML

-239 SMSGVWSSEL
+239 SISGVWSSGL
-249 SEASQDLFTKAGF
+249 SDASQDLFTKAGF

-288 ASANEIYRAVASSL
+288 ASANEIYKAVASSL

-370 AITKAA
+370 SITKAA
-376 VHQLLWPEYEPSD
+376 VQQLLWPEYEPLD
-389 PTGPSNDKK
+389 PNGPSNDSK
-398 IEVRKMQLW
+398 IDVRKQQLW

-415 LNERNPSNDVL
+415 LNERNPSNDIL
-426 EYLKPKDELRFNA
+426 DYLDPEDDLRFNS
-439 FAESA
+439 FADSA
-444 VSQAAGKDS
+444 VSNAAGRDGS
-453 AHPASVWED
+453 HSASVWEE
-462 RFARFFTE
+462 RVTRFFTDS
-470 HQKELV
+470 QKDLIS
-476 NRDKEALLSQA
+476 RDKAALLARA
-487 QKWTD
+487 QQWSE
-492 EIQEQIAEATAEAA
+492 EIQDKIATATAGAA
-506 ASSGLKVAQRLVS
+506 ADAGYRVAHKLVT
-519 ELRVEIEFLTDSELH
+519 ELRIEIEFLVHSELPSDF
-534 ADLAIAQKRI
+534 ALASKNI
-544 SEFRGPLNKLLNV
+544 SEFRGRLNRLLNV
-557 GKKEIPKND
+557 GKKEIDKND
-566 GVIEK
+566 SAIENA
-571 VKGYLRKAAN
+571 RKFLCAAAVQ
-581 EVTLADR
+581 VTLADR

-596 SDLDKNFLVPLAQSL
+596 KDLDKNFIVPLLQSI
-611 EATIEK
+611 EKTIDK
-617 LKTSTAAQGSDFDSF
+617 LKTSISAQDSDFDSF
-632 PTLGDKEISARFAPA
+632 PTLGDKEISVRFAPA

-652 LIDYQKFPELLQE
+652 LIDYKSFPKLLQD
-665 WASQVLD
+665 WSKQVLD
-672 GKEQSSWRDR
+672 GVEEASWRNR
-682 LISRAIQGV
+682 LVERVIKGV
-691 DYDKQGDGRPQTLI
+691 DFDANGDHRNQTLI
-705 QFQPRW
+705 TFEPRW
-711 APQNSNFRSTVSGSP
+711 SPQNREYRATINGSP
-726 TTAGFV
+726 TSAGFI
-732 FRDEYLEILEFTQE
+732 FRDEYLEILEFAQD
-746 MLTSKAGSLS
+746 MLSSKSGSLS
-756 DKINMGLRSYVEN
+756 DQINMGLRDYVMKNPNPSEIAERSN
-769 NSSSAVTQQRQND
+769 IY
-782 FKDKLKAALK
+782 KDKLKAALK

-811 ATAGGRLTSAS
+811 GTAGARLTSAS
-822 TIPFEGTSLQ
+822 PIPFEGTPLQ
-832 KESLEIV
+832 KDSLEIV
-839 ISFDPSNSEITKP
+839 ISFDPGNSQITNP

-862 SVELYSTLTN
+862 SIEFYSTLTN

-880 SLMKPIASDWEA
+880 SLMRPIASDWEA
-892 KRDNPAGRQAF
+892 KRDDPDGRRAF

-932 LAFIGGRKIDAS
+932 LAFIGGRKIDTS

-959 SAWVNFPHPLLG
+959 SAWVSFPHPLLG

-1017 DMSLGYKALY
+1017 DMTLGYKAIY
-1027 RDYMK
+1027 RDYIK
-1032 GQHPQLKSE
+1032 GKHPQLKSE
-1041 LADESGIQQQLLK
+1041 LASESEIQQQLLTK
-1054 NIADSQNFFNELF
+1054 ITDSQNFFSELF

-1080 QIYEIKLQVQHAF
+1080 QIYEIKLQVLHAF
-1093 SALSDAVSRYHES
+1093 SAISDAVSRYHES
-1106 ESVAKVK
+1106 ESAAEVK

>member
-1 MLGPMLFIGVGGSG
+1 MLFVGVGGSG

-27 RELVNRGWTGD
+27 RELINRGWTGD

-123 RTIGVSQFSATKVF
+123 RTIGVSQFSETKVF
-137 LERAIAKMN
+137 LERAISKLN
-146 STRASTDLSAIS
+146 STKASSDLSAIGQ
-158 NLLGIPISG
+158 LLGMPVSG

-191 VAHMIKLLDSEYDDY
+191 VAHMIKLLDSSYDDY

-218 LSISKDML
+218 LSISKNML

-239 SMSGVWSSEL
+239 SISGVWSSEL

-268 RYGGKH
+268 RFGGKH

-331 ADNSG
+331 ADNSN

-376 VHQLLWPEYEPSD
+376 VQRLLWPEYEPVD

-398 IEVRKMQLW
+398 IEVRTMQLW

-415 LNERNPSNDVL
+415 LNERNPSNDIL
-426 EYLKPKDELRFNA
+426 DYLKPKDDMRFNA

-444 VSQAAGKDS
+444 VANAAGRDA

-462 RFARFFTE
+462 RFARFFTDS
-470 HQKELV
+470 QKELI

-487 QKWTD
+487 QSWTE
-492 EIQEQIAEATAEAA
+492 EIQDRIAEATAEAA
-506 ASSGLKVAQRLVS
+506 STSGLKVAQRLVS
-519 ELRVEIEFLTDSELH
+519 ELRGEIDFLIGSELP
-534 ADLAIAQKRI
+534 ADLALAQKHI
-544 SEFRGPLNKLLNV
+544 TEFRGPLNKLLNT

-571 VKGYLRKAAN
+571 AKAFLRTAAN

-588 IQVAIELL
+588 IRVAIELL
-596 SDLDKNFLVPLAQSL
+596 TDLDKNFLVPLMAEIETSS
-611 EATIEK
+611 EK
-617 LKTSTAAQGSDFDSF
+617 LKTSTSVQGSEFDSF
-632 PTLGDKEISARFAPA
+632 PTLGEKQISARFAPA

-652 LIDYQKFPELLQE
+652 LIDYTEFPTLLEE
-665 WASQVLD
+665 WSKQVLD
-672 GKEQSSWRDR
+672 GSEQSTWQTR
-682 LISRAIQGV
+682 LVERAIRGV
-691 DYDKQGDGRPQTLI
+691 DYDKLGDGKTQTLI
-705 QFQPRW
+705 RFQPRW
-711 APQNSNFRSTVSGSP
+711 APQNSSFRSSISGSP
-726 TTAGFV
+726 TTAGFI
-732 FRDEYLEILEFTQE
+732 FRDEYLEFLEFTQE
-746 MLTSKAGSLS
+746 MLTTKSGSLS
-756 DKINMGLRSYVEN
+756 DMINMGLRSYVEN
-769 NSSSAVTQQRQND
+769 NSSPAVIERRRND

-799 ESSGVVNAIHTG
+799 ESSGVVNALHTG
-811 ATAGGRLTSAS
+811 GTAGARLTSAS
-822 TIPFEGTSLQ
+822 PIPFEGTPLQ
-832 KESLEIV
+832 KDSLEIV
-839 ISFDPSNSEITKP
+839 ISFDPGNSQITNP

-862 SVELYSTLTN
+862 SIELYSTLTN

-892 KRDNPAGRQAF
+892 KRDDPAGRQAF

-932 LAFIGGRKIDAS
+932 LAFVGGRKIDTS
-944 DLLRGPKVSVYSGEK
+944 EHLRGPKVSVYSGEK
-959 SAWVNFPHPLLG
+959 NAWVNFPHPLLG

-985 LLSLSLALI
+985 LLSLSLALV

-1017 DMSLGYKALY
+1017 DMTLGYKALY

-1032 GQHPQLKSE
+1032 GKHSQLKSD
-1041 LADESGIQQQLLK
+1041 LASESEIQQQLLK
-1054 NIADSQNFFNELF
+1054 KISDSQNYFNGLF
-1067 GSIESTGNPFTTP
+1067 ESIESTGNPFTTP
-1080 QIYEIKLQVQHAF
+1080 QIYEIKLQVLKAF
-1093 SALSDAVSRYHES
+1093 STLSDAVSRYHES
-1106 ESVAKVK
+1106 ESAAEVQ

>member
-1 MLGPMLFIGVGGSG
+1 MLGPMLFVGVGGSG

-137 LERAIAKMN
+137 LERAISKMN
-146 STRASTDLSAIS
+146 STKASSDLSAIGQ
-158 NLLGIPISG
+158 LLGMPVSG

-182 GSGSGLFQD
+182 GSGSGLYQD
-191 VAHMIKLLDSEYDDY
+191 VAHMIKLLDSAYDDY

-231 NTLAALAE
+231 NTLAAVAE
-239 SMSGVWSSEL
+239 SISGVWSSEL
-249 SEASQDLFTKAGF
+249 SDASQDLFTKAGF
-262 NQTNLK
+262 NQTSLK
-268 RYGGKH
+268 RFGGKH

-331 ADNSG
+331 ADNSN

-376 VHQLLWPEYEPSD
+376 VQRLLWPEYEPVD
-389 PTGPSNDKK
+389 PNGPSNDKK
-398 IEVRKMQLW
+398 IEVRTMQLW

-415 LNERNPSNDVL
+415 LNERNPSNDIL
-426 EYLKPKDELRFNA
+426 DYLKPRDDMRFNA

-444 VSQAAGKDS
+444 VANAAGKDA

-462 RFARFFTE
+462 RFARFFTDS
-470 HQKELV
+470 QKELI

-487 QKWTD
+487 QSWTE
-492 EIQEQIAEATAEAA
+492 EIQDRIAEATAEAA
-506 ASSGLKVAQRLVS
+506 STSGLKVAQRLVS
-519 ELRVEIEFLTDSELH
+519 ELRGEIEFLTTSELP
-534 ADLAIAQKRI
+534 ADLALAQKHI
-544 SEFRGPLNKLLNV
+544 TEFRGPLNKLLNI

-571 VKGYLRKAAN
+571 AKAFLRAAAN

-588 IQVAIELL
+588 IRVAIELL
-596 SDLDKNFLVPLAQSL
+596 TDLDKNFLVPLMS
-611 EATIEK
+611 EIETSTEK
-617 LKTSTAAQGSDFDSF
+617 LKTSTAVQGSEFDSF
-632 PTLGDKEISARFAPA
+632 PTLGDSQISARFAPA

-652 LIDYQKFPELLQE
+652 LIDYTEFPSLLEE
-665 WASQVLD
+665 WSKQVLD
-672 GKEQSSWRDR
+672 GPEQSTWQTR
-682 LISRAIQGV
+682 LVERAIRGV
-691 DYDKQGDGRPQTLI
+691 DYDKLGDGKTQTMI
-705 QFQPRW
+705 RFQPRW
-711 APQNSNFRSTVSGSP
+711 APQNSSFRSSISGSP
-726 TTAGFV
+726 TTAGFI
-732 FRDEYLEILEFTQE
+732 FRDEYLEFLEFAQD
-746 MLTSKAGSLS
+746 MLTTKAGSLS
-756 DKINMGLRSYVEN
+756 DMINMGLRSYVEN
-769 NSSSAVTQQRQND
+769 NSSPAVTERRRND

-811 ATAGGRLTSAS
+811 GTAGARLTSAS
-822 TIPFEGTSLQ
+822 AIPFENTPLQ
-832 KESLEIV
+832 KDSLEIV
-839 ISFDPSNSEITKP
+839 ISFDPSNAEITKP

-862 SVELYSTLTN
+862 SIELYSTLTN

-892 KRDNPAGRQAF
+892 KRDDPAGRQAF

-932 LAFIGGRKIDAS
+932 LAFIGGRKIDTS
-944 DLLRGPKVSVYSGEK
+944 EHLRGPKVSVYSSEK

-985 LLSLSLALI
+985 LLSLSLALV

-1012 ATGSE
+1012 STGSE

-1032 GQHPQLKSE
+1032 GKHPQLKSD
-1041 LADESGIQQQLLK
+1041 LSSESEIQQQLLK
-1054 NIADSQNFFNELF
+1054 KISDSQNFFNELF
-1067 GSIESTGNPFTTP
+1067 ASIESTGNPFTTP
-1080 QIYEIKLQVQHAF
+1080 QIYEIKLHVLRAF
-1093 SALSDAVSRYHES
+1093 STLSDAVTRYHES
-1106 ESVAKVK
+1106 ESAAEVQ

>member
-20 AIRENLW
+20 AIRENLK
-27 RELVNRGWTGD
+27 RELDNRGWTGD

-66 TSYLGLVPSTLGGFN
+66 TSYLGLVPATLGGYN
-81 DVKTMIVNQTPQ
+81 DVKTMIVNQTPE

-99 LSGWMPESCPVPIAK
+99 LAGWMPESCPVPIAK

-137 LERAIAKMN
+137 LERAISKLN
-146 STRASTDLSAIS
+146 STKASSDLSAIGQ
-158 NLLGIPISG
+158 LLGMPVSG

-182 GSGSGLFQD
+182 GSGSGLYQD
-191 VAHMIKLLDSEYDDY
+191 VAHMIKLLDSSYDDY

-218 LSISKDML
+218 LSISRDML

-331 ADNSG
+331 KDRTD
-336 LKIST
+336 LKT
-341 NLDHFQP
+341 GQLDHFQP

-355 RVSLGMDRFREYASQ
+355 RVSLGMDRFREFASK

-376 VHQLLWPEYEPSD
+376 VQQLLWPEYEPVD
-389 PTGPSNDKK
+389 PNGPSNDAK
-398 IEVRKMQLW
+398 IEVRKQQLW
-407 EDFRIKSG
+407 EDFRVKSG
-415 LNERNPSNDVL
+415 LNERNPSNDIL
-426 EYLKPKDELRFNA
+426 DYLNPKDEMRFNS
-439 FAESA
+439 FADSA
-444 VSQAAGKDS
+444 VSNAAGKDG
-453 AHPASVWED
+453 AHAASVWED
-462 RFARFFTE
+462 RFTRFFTDS
-470 HQKELV
+470 QKELV
-476 NRDKEALLSQA
+476 SRDKAALLTQA
-487 QKWTD
+487 QNWTEEVQD
-492 EIQEQIAEATAEAA
+492 LIAKATADAA
-506 ASSGLKVAQRLVS
+506 ADAGLRVAQKLVL
-519 ELRVEIEFLTDSELH
+519 ELRSEIEFLVGSELPS
-534 ADLAIAQKRI
+534 DLNIANKNI
-544 SEFRGPLNKLLNV
+544 GEFRGPLNRLLNI
-557 GKKEIPKND
+557 GKKEIAKND
-566 GVIEK
+566 SAIENVRK
-571 VKGYLRKAAN
+571 FLRAAAN
-581 EVTLADR
+581 QVTLADR

-596 SDLDKNFLVPLAQSL
+596 IDLDKNFLVPLLQSL
-611 EATIEK
+611 EKTIDK
-617 LKTSTAAQGSDFDSF
+617 LKTSLSAQGSEFDSF
-632 PTLGDKEISARFAPA
+632 PTLGDKDISPKFAPA

-652 LIDYQKFPELLQE
+652 LIDYKDFPKLLEQ
-665 WASQVLD
+665 WSKQVLD
-672 GKEQSSWRDR
+672 GTDEASWKNR
-682 LISRAIQGV
+682 LVERVIKGV
-691 DYDKQGDGRPQTLI
+691 DFDSNGDNRNQTLI
-705 QFQPRW
+705 SFEPRW
-711 APQNSNFRSTVSGSP
+711 SPQNREYRASLNGSP
-726 TTAGFV
+726 TSAGFIY
-732 FRDEYLEILEFTQE
+732 RDEYLEILEFAQE
-746 MLTSKAGSLS
+746 MLSSKSGSLS
-756 DKINMGLRSYVEN
+756 DKINMGLRSYVMN
-769 NSSSAVTQQRQND
+769 NANTSDIKVRSD
-782 FKDKLKAALK
+782 IFKDKLKAALE

-811 ATAGGRLTSAS
+811 GTAGSRLTSAS
-822 TIPFEGTSLQ
+822 PIPFENTPLQ

-839 ISFDPSNSEITKP
+839 VSFDPNNTEITKP

-892 KRDNPAGRQAF
+892 KKDDPEGRLAF

-918 ARVQV
+918 ARTQV

-932 LAFIGGRKIDAS
+932 LTFIGGRTIDIS
-944 DLLRGPKVSVYSGEK
+944 DELKGPKITVYSGEK
-959 SAWVNFPHPLLG
+959 KAWVNFPQPLLG
-971 LPENHQDHDYLPSV
+971 LPKFYQNHDYLPSV
-985 LLSLSLALI
+985 LLSLSLALV

-1002 APLDAYRALI
+1002 APLDAYRALMV
-1012 ATGSE
+1012 AGSE
-1017 DMSLGYKALY
+1017 DMTSGYKALY
-1027 RDYMK
+1027 RDYIK
-1032 GQHPQLKSE
+1032 GKHSQLKSD
-1041 LADESGIQQQLLK
+1041 LADESDIQKLLLK
-1054 NIADSQNFFNELF
+1054 NISESQVHFNELF
-1067 GSIESTGNPFTTP
+1067 ASIESTINPFTTP
-1080 QIYEIKLQVQHAF
+1080 QIYEIKLQVLRAF
-1093 SALSDAVSRYHES
+1093 STLSDAISRYDES
-1106 ESVAKVK
+1106 ESAAVVQ

>member
-1 MLGPMLFIGVGGSG
+1 MLFVGVGGSG

-137 LERAIAKMN
+137 LERAISKMN
-146 STRASTDLSAIS
+146 STKASSDLSAIGQ
-158 NLLGIPISG
+158 LLGMPVSG

-182 GSGSGLFQD
+182 GSGSGLYQD
-191 VAHMIKLLDSEYDDY
+191 VAHMIKLLDSAYDDY

-239 SMSGVWSSEL
+239 SISGVWSSEL

-262 NQTNLK
+262 NQTSLK
-268 RYGGKH
+268 RFGGKH

-331 ADNSG
+331 ADNSN

-376 VHQLLWPEYEPSD
+376 VQRLLWPEYEPVD
-389 PTGPSNDKK
+389 PNGPSNDKK
-398 IEVRKMQLW
+398 IEVRTMQLW

-415 LNERNPSNDVL
+415 LNERNPSNDIL
-426 EYLKPKDELRFNA
+426 DYLKPRDDMRFNA

-444 VSQAAGKDS
+444 VANAAGKDA

-462 RFARFFTE
+462 RFARFFTDS
-470 HQKELV
+470 QKELI

-487 QKWTD
+487 QSWTE
-492 EIQEQIAEATAEAA
+492 EIQDRIAEATAEAA
-506 ASSGLKVAQRLVS
+506 STSGLKVAQRLVS
-519 ELRVEIEFLTDSELH
+519 ELRGEIEFLTTSELP
-534 ADLAIAQKRI
+534 ADLALAQKHI
-544 SEFRGPLNKLLNV
+544 TEFRGPLNKLLNI

-571 VKGYLRKAAN
+571 AKAFLRAAAN

-588 IQVAIELL
+588 IRVAIELL
-596 SDLDKNFLVPLAQSL
+596 TDLDKNFLVPLMSEIETSA
-611 EATIEK
+611 EK
-617 LKTSTAAQGSDFDSF
+617 LKTSTAVQGSEFDSF
-632 PTLGDKEISARFAPA
+632 PTLGDSQISARFAPA

-652 LIDYQKFPELLQE
+652 LIDYTEFPSLLEE
-665 WASQVLD
+665 WSKQVLD
-672 GKEQSSWRDR
+672 GAEQSTWQTR
-682 LISRAIQGV
+682 LVERAIRGV
-691 DYDKQGDGRPQTLI
+691 DYDKLGDGKTQTMI
-705 QFQPRW
+705 RFQPRW
-711 APQNSNFRSTVSGSP
+711 APQNSSFRSSISGSP
-726 TTAGFV
+726 TTAGFI
-732 FRDEYLEILEFTQE
+732 FRDEYLEFLEFAQE
-746 MLTSKAGSLS
+746 MLTTKAGSLS
-756 DKINMGLRSYVEN
+756 DMINMGLRSYVEN
-769 NSSSAVTQQRQND
+769 NSSPAVTERRRND

-811 ATAGGRLTSAS
+811 GTAGARLTSAS
-822 TIPFEGTSLQ
+822 AIPFENTPLQ
-832 KESLEIV
+832 KDSLEIV
-839 ISFDPSNSEITKP
+839 ISFDPSNAEITKP

-862 SVELYSTLTN
+862 SIELYSTLTN

-892 KRDNPAGRQAF
+892 KRDDPAGRQAF

-932 LAFIGGRKIDAS
+932 LAFIGGRKIDTS
-944 DLLRGPKVSVYSGEK
+944 EHLRGPKVSVYSSEK

-985 LLSLSLALI
+985 LLSLSLALV

-1002 APLDAYRALI
+1002 APLDAYSALI
-1012 ATGSE
+1012 STGSE

-1032 GQHPQLKSE
+1032 GKHPQLKSD
-1041 LADESGIQQQLLK
+1041 LSSESEIQQQLLK
-1054 NIADSQNFFNELF
+1054 KISDSQNFFNELF
-1067 GSIESTGNPFTTP
+1067 ASIESTGNPFTTP
-1080 QIYEIKLQVQHAF
+1080 QIYEIKLQVLRAF
-1093 SALSDAVSRYHES
+1093 STLSDAVTRYHES
-1106 ESVAKVK
+1106 ESAAEVQ

>member
-1 MLGPMLFIGVGGSG
+1 MLGPMLFVGVGGSG

-81 DVKTMIVNQTPQ
+81 DVKTMIVNQTPD
-93 SKQQNV
+93 SKQQSV

-137 LERAIAKMN
+137 LERAISKMN
-146 STRASTDLSAIS
+146 STKASSDLSAIGQ
-158 NLLGIPISG
+158 LLGMPVSG

-182 GSGSGLFQD
+182 GSGSGLYQD
-191 VAHMIKLLDSEYDDY
+191 VAHMIKLLDSAYDDY

-218 LSISKDML
+218 LSISRDML

-239 SMSGVWSSEL
+239 SISGVWSSEL
-249 SEASQDLFTKAGF
+249 SDASQDLFTKAGF
-262 NQTNLK
+262 NQTSLK

-331 ADNSG
+331 ADNSN

-370 AITKAA
+370 AITKAS
-376 VHQLLWPEYEPSD
+376 VQHLLWPEYEPVD
-389 PTGPSNDKK
+389 PNGPSNDSK
-398 IEVRKMQLW
+398 IEVRKQQLW
-407 EDFRIKSG
+407 EDFRIKAG
-415 LNERNPSNDVL
+415 LNERNPSNQIL
-426 EYLKPKDELRFNA
+426 EYLNPKDELRFNS
-439 FAESA
+439 FAETA
-444 VSQAAGKDS
+444 VAQAAGKDGS
-453 AHPASVWED
+453 HTASVWEE
-462 RFARFFTE
+462 RVTRFFNDS
-470 HQKELV
+470 QKELIS
-476 NRDKEALLSQA
+476 RDKAALLTQA
-487 QKWTD
+487 QKWTE
-492 EIQEQIAEATAEAA
+492 EIQNLIADATAGA
-506 ASSGLKVAQRLVS
+506 ASDAGLRVAQKLVL
-519 ELRVEIEFLTDSELH
+519 ELRTEIDFLVGTELPS
-534 ADLAIAQKRI
+534 DLAIASKNI
-544 SEFRGPLNKLLNV
+544 SEFRGPLNKLLNI
-557 GKKEIPKND
+557 GKKEISKTD
-566 GVIEK
+566 GAIENVRK
-571 VKGYLRKAAN
+571 FLRAAAN
-581 EVTLADR
+581 QVTLADR

-596 SDLDKNFLVPLAQSL
+596 IDLDKNFVAPLAQSI
-611 EATIEK
+611 EKTIDK
-617 LKTSTAAQGSDFDSF
+617 LKTSISSTESEFDSF
-632 PTLGDKEISARFAPA
+632 PTLGETDISAKFAPA

-652 LIDYQKFPELLQE
+652 LIDYKDFPKLLEQ
-665 WASQVLD
+665 WSKQVLD
-672 GKEQSSWRDR
+672 GNDESSWKNR
-682 LISRAIQGV
+682 LVERVIKGV
-691 DYDKQGDGRPQTLI
+691 DYDSNGDTRPQTLI
-705 QFQPRW
+705 QFEPRW
-711 APQNSNFRSTVSGSP
+711 SPQNREYRSSVTGSP
-726 TTAGFV
+726 TSAGFI
-732 FRDEYLEILEFTQE
+732 FRDEYLEFLEFAQE
-746 MLTSKAGSLS
+746 MLSSKAGSLS
-756 DKINMGLRSYVEN
+756 DKINMGLRSYVMN
-769 NSSSAVTQQRQND
+769 NVNPSDIAERSNI

-811 ATAGGRLTSAS
+811 GTAGSRLTSAS
-822 TIPFEGTSLQ
+822 PIPFEGTPLQ
-832 KESLEIV
+832 KDSLEIV
-839 ISFDPSNSEITKP
+839 ISFDPGNSQITNP

-862 SVELYSTLTN
+862 SIELYSTLTN

-892 KRDNPAGRQAF
+892 KRDDPAGRQAF

-932 LAFIGGRKIDAS
+932 LAFIGGRKIDTS
-944 DLLRGPKVSVYSGEK
+944 EHLRGPKVSVYSGEK

-985 LLSLSLALI
+985 LLSLSLALV

-1017 DMSLGYKALY
+1017 DMTLGYKALY

-1032 GQHPQLKSE
+1032 GKHPQLKSD
-1041 LADESGIQQQLLK
+1041 LGSESEIQQQLLK
-1054 NIADSQNFFNELF
+1054 KISDSQNYFNGLF
-1067 GSIESTGNPFTTP
+1067 ESIESTGNPFTTP
-1080 QIYEIKLQVQHAF
+1080 QIYEIKLQVLKAF
-1093 SALSDAVSRYHES
+1093 STLSDAVARYHES
-1106 ESVAKVK
+1106 ESAAEVQ

>member
-1 MLGPMLFIGVGGSG
+1 MLFVGVGGSG

-27 RELVNRGWTGD
+27 RELINRGWTGD

-137 LERAIAKMN
+137 LERAISKMN
-146 STRASTDLSAIS
+146 STKASSDLSAIGQ
-158 NLLGIPISG
+158 LLGMPVSG

-182 GSGSGLFQD
+182 GSGSGLYQD
-191 VAHMIKLLDSEYDDY
+191 VAHMIKLLDSSYDDY

-239 SMSGVWSSEL
+239 SISGVWSSEL

-268 RYGGKH
+268 RFGGKH

-331 ADNSG
+331 ADNSS

-376 VHQLLWPEYEPSD
+376 VQRLLWPEYEPVD
-389 PTGPSNDKK
+389 PNGPSNDKK
-398 IEVRKMQLW
+398 IEVRTMQLW

-415 LNERNPSNDVL
+415 LNERNPSNDIL
-426 EYLKPKDELRFNA
+426 DYLKPKDDMRFNA

-444 VSQAAGKDS
+444 VANAAGKDS

-462 RFARFFTE
+462 RFARFFTDS
-470 HQKELV
+470 QKELI

-487 QKWTD
+487 QSWTE
-492 EIQEQIAEATAEAA
+492 EIQDRIAEATAEAA
-506 ASSGLKVAQRLVS
+506 STSGLKVAQRLVS
-519 ELRVEIEFLTDSELH
+519 ELRGEIDFLIGSELP
-534 ADLAIAQKRI
+534 ADLALAQKHI
-544 SEFRGPLNKLLNV
+544 TEFRGPLNKLLNI

-571 VKGYLRKAAN
+571 AKAFLRTAAN

-588 IQVAIELL
+588 IRVAIELL
-596 SDLDKNFLVPLAQSL
+596 TDLDKNFLVPLMAEIETSS
-611 EATIEK
+611 EK
-617 LKTSTAAQGSDFDSF
+617 LKTSTAAQGSEFDSF
-632 PTLGDKEISARFAPA
+632 PTLGDKQISARFAPA

-652 LIDYQKFPELLQE
+652 LIDYTEFPTLLEE
-665 WASQVLD
+665 WSKQVLD
-672 GKEQSSWRDR
+672 GSEQSTWQTR
-682 LISRAIQGV
+682 LVERAIRGV
-691 DYDKQGDGRPQTLI
+691 DYDKLGDGKTQTMI
-705 QFQPRW
+705 KFQPRW
-711 APQNSNFRSTVSGSP
+711 APQNSSFRSSISGSP
-726 TTAGFV
+726 TTAGFI
-732 FRDEYLEILEFTQE
+732 FRDEYLEFLEFTQE
-746 MLTSKAGSLS
+746 MLTTKSGSLS
-756 DKINMGLRSYVEN
+756 DMINMGLRSYVEN
-769 NSSSAVTQQRQND
+769 NSSPAVIERRRND

-799 ESSGVVNAIHTG
+799 ESSGVVNALHTG
-811 ATAGGRLTSAS
+811 GTAGARLTSAS
-822 TIPFEGTSLQ
+822 AIPFENTPLQ
-832 KESLEIV
+832 KDSLEIV
-839 ISFDPSNSEITKP
+839 ISFDPSNAEITKP

-862 SVELYSTLTN
+862 SIELYSTLTN

-892 KRDNPAGRQAF
+892 KRDDPAGRQAF

-932 LAFIGGRKIDAS
+932 LAFVGGRKIDTS
-944 DLLRGPKVSVYSGEK
+944 EHLRGPKVSVYSGEK
-959 SAWVNFPHPLLG
+959 NAWVNFPHPLLG

-985 LLSLSLALI
+985 LLSLSLALV

-1017 DMSLGYKALY
+1017 DMTLGYKALY

-1032 GQHPQLKSE
+1032 GKHSQLKSD
-1041 LADESGIQQQLLK
+1041 LASESEIQQQLLK
-1054 NIADSQNFFNELF
+1054 KISDSQNYFKGLF
-1067 GSIESTGNPFTTP
+1067 ESIESTGNPFTTP
-1080 QIYEIKLQVQHAF
+1080 QIYEIKLQVLKAF
-1093 SALSDAVSRYHES
+1093 STLSDAVTRYHES
-1106 ESVAKVK
+1106 ESAAEVQ

>member
-1 MLGPMLFIGVGGSG
+1 MLGPMLFVGVGGSG

-137 LERAIAKMN
+137 LERAITKMN
-146 STRASTDLSAIS
+146 STKASSDLSAIGQ
-158 NLLGIPISG
+158 LLGMPVSG

-182 GSGSGLFQD
+182 GSGSGLYQD
-191 VAHMIKLLDSEYDDY
+191 VAHMIKLLDSSYDDY

-239 SMSGVWSSEL
+239 SISGVWSSEL

-268 RYGGKH
+268 RFGGKH

-302 SALSISP
+302 AALSISP

-331 ADNSG
+331 ADNSN

-376 VHQLLWPEYEPSD
+376 VQRLLWPEYEPVD
-389 PTGPSNDKK
+389 PNGPSNDKK
-398 IEVRKMQLW
+398 IEVRTMQLW

-415 LNERNPSNDVL
+415 LNERNPSNDIL
-426 EYLKPKDELRFNA
+426 DYLKPKDDMRFNG

-444 VSQAAGKDS
+444 VANAAGKDG

-462 RFARFFTE
+462 RFARFFTDS
-470 HQKELV
+470 QKELI

-487 QKWTD
+487 QSWTE
-492 EIQEQIAEATAEAA
+492 EIQDRIAEATAEAA
-506 ASSGLKVAQRLVS
+506 STSGLKVAQRLVS
-519 ELRVEIEFLTDSELH
+519 ELRGEIEFLTGSELP
-534 ADLAIAQKRI
+534 ADLALAQKHI
-544 SEFRGPLNKLLNV
+544 TEFRGPLNKLLNI

-571 VKGYLRKAAN
+571 AKAFLRAAAN

-596 SDLDKNFLVPLAQSL
+596 NDLDKNFLEPLMREIEVSA
-611 EATIEK
+611 EK

-632 PTLGDKEISARFAPA
+632 PTLGDSQISARFAPA

-652 LIDYQKFPELLQE
+652 LIDYTEFPSLLEE
-665 WASQVLD
+665 WSKQVLD
-672 GKEQSSWRDR
+672 GAEQASWQTR
-682 LISRAIQGV
+682 LIERAIRGV
-691 DYDKQGDGRPQTLI
+691 DYDKLGDGKTQTMI
-705 QFQPRW
+705 CFQPRW
-711 APQNSNFRSTVSGSP
+711 APQNSNFRSSISGSP
-726 TTAGFV
+726 TSAGFI
-732 FRDEYLEILEFTQE
+732 FRDEYLEFLEFTQE

-756 DKINMGLRSYVEN
+756 DMINMGLRSYVEN
-769 NSSSAVTQQRQND
+769 NSSPAVIERRRND

-811 ATAGGRLTSAS
+811 GTAGSRLTSAS
-822 TIPFEGTSLQ
+822 AIPFENTPLQ

-839 ISFDPSNSEITKP
+839 ISFDPSNAEITKP

-862 SVELYSTLTN
+862 SIELYSTLTN

-880 SLMKPIASDWEA
+880 SLMKPIASDWDA
-892 KRDNPAGRQAF
+892 KRDDPAGRQAF

-932 LAFIGGRKIDAS
+932 LAFIGGRKIDTS
-944 DLLRGPKVSVYSGEK
+944 EHLRGPKVSVYSGEK

-1017 DMSLGYKALY
+1017 DMSLGYKAVY

-1032 GQHPQLKSE
+1032 GKHSQLKSDLGSE
-1041 LADESGIQQQLLK
+1041 DEIQKQLLK
-1054 NIADSQNFFNELF
+1054 KISDSQNYFNGLF
-1067 GSIESTGNPFTTP
+1067 ASIESTGNPFTTP
-1080 QIYEIKLQVQHAF
+1080 QIYEIKHEVLKAF
-1093 SALSDAVSRYHES
+1093 STLSDAVTRFHEN
-1106 ESVAKVK
+1106 ESAAEVQ

>member
-66 TSYLGLVPSTLGGFN
+66 TSYLGLVPSTLGGYN

-99 LSGWMPESCPVPIAK
+99 LAGWMPESCPVPIAK
-114 GAGQFRAIG
+114 GAGQFRGIG
-123 RTIGVSQFSATKVF
+123 RTIGVSQFAATKNF
-137 LERAIAKMN
+137 LQTAISKLN
-146 STRASTDLSAIS
+146 STKASSDLSAIS
-158 NLLGIPISG
+158 QLLGMPVSG

-182 GSGSGLFQD
+182 GSGSGLYQD
-191 VAHMIKLLDSEYDDY
+191 VAHMIKLLDAAYDDY

-218 LSISKDML
+218 LSISKNML

-239 SMSGVWSSEL
+239 SISGVWSSEL

-331 ADNSG
+331 EDNSG

-376 VHQLLWPEYEPSD
+376 VQRLLWPEYEPVD
-389 PTGPSNDKK
+389 PNGPSNDKK
-398 IEVRKMQLW
+398 IEVRTMQLW

-415 LNERNPSNDVL
+415 LNERNPSNDIL
-426 EYLKPKDELRFNA
+426 EYLKPKDEMRFNA

-444 VSQAAGKDS
+444 VANAAGKDA

-462 RFARFFTE
+462 RFARFFTDS
-470 HQKELV
+470 QKELV

-487 QKWTD
+487 QSWTE
-492 EIQEQIAEATAEAA
+492 EIQDRIAEATAEAA
-506 ASSGLKVAQRLVS
+506 STSGLKVAQRLVS
-519 ELRVEIEFLTDSELH
+519 ELRGEIDFLTTSELP
-534 ADLAIAQKRI
+534 ADLALAQKHI
-544 SEFRGPLNKLLNV
+544 TEFRGPLNKLLNI
-557 GKKEIPKND
+557 GKKEIPKSD

-571 VKGYLRKAAN
+571 AKAFLRAAAN

-588 IQVAIELL
+588 IRVAMELL
-596 SDLDKNFLVPLAQSL
+596 VDLDKNFLAPLIHEIEMSS
-611 EATIEK
+611 EK
-617 LKTSTAAQGSDFDSF
+617 LKTSTAVQGSDFDSF
-632 PTLGDKEISARFAPA
+632 PTLGDTQISARFAPA

-652 LIDYQKFPELLQE
+652 LIDYTEFPALLEE
-665 WASQVLD
+665 WSKRVLD
-672 GKEQSSWRDR
+672 GAEQSTWQTR
-682 LISRAIQGV
+682 LVERAIRGV
-691 DYDKQGDGRPQTLI
+691 DYDKLGDGKTQTMI
-705 QFQPRW
+705 DFQPRW
-711 APQNSNFRSTVSGSP
+711 APQNSSFRSSISGSP
-726 TTAGFV
+726 TTAGFI
-732 FRDEYLEILEFTQE
+732 FRDEYLEFLEFTQE
-746 MLTSKAGSLS
+746 MLTARAGSLS
-756 DKINMGLRSYVEN
+756 DMINMGLRSYVEN
-769 NSSSAVTQQRQND
+769 NSSPAVIEKRRND

-799 ESSGVVNAIHTG
+799 ESSGVVNALHTG
-811 ATAGGRLTSAS
+811 GTAGARLTSSSA
-822 TIPFEGTSLQ
+822 IPFENTPLQ
-832 KESLEIV
+832 KDSLEII

-932 LAFIGGRKIDAS
+932 LAFIGGRKIDVS

-985 LLSLSLALI
+985 LLSRSLALI

-1002 APLDAYRALI
+1002 APLYAYRALI

-1017 DMSLGYKALY
+1017 DMTLGYKALY

-1032 GQHPQLKSE
+1032 GKHPQLKSE
-1041 LADESGIQQQLLK
+1041 LASESEIQQQLLK
-1054 NIADSQNFFNELF
+1054 KISDSQNFFNELF
-1067 GSIESTGNPFTTP
+1067 ASIESTGNPFTTP

-1093 SALSDAVSRYHES
+1093 SALGDAVARYHES
-1106 ESVAKVK
+1106 ESAAEVK